1 MIKFPYGISDF
12 REINTQGFYYRDR
25 THAIPVLEHT
35 KSSLFIRPRRF
46 GKSLVLS
53 MLENYYDIGRRDAF
67 ESIFGKLIIGADPTV
82 LRNAYFILRW
92 DFSCIDPT
100 GSSNAIKRS
109 LYDHINIC
117 IEDFVRRYR
126 SAGFDLPEDIVDRTN
141 ALFSIQSLVSSTKI
155 CGHPIFLLIDEY
167 DNFANTI
174 MMLPVADSRSRYEAL
189 VRDEGLLRTL
199 FKVVKASTSGTGF
212 DRVFITGVSPVV
224 MSDITSGYNIA
235 EDIFFEPEFA
245 DLCGFREEEVAET
258 LREIAELCGMD
269 TKKADEALDMMRS
282 YYNGYNFI
290 PRSTGFLYNPTLCL
304 YFFKQFQKRC
314 AYPEEILDA
323 NLASDDSKLAYIAG
337 LPGGTD
343 MILDLNE
350 KGSQVAV
357 SRLQKRFGLQDML
370 SDDSKDRIFIA
381 SFLHYFGVLTLS
393 GETEQGDLRL
403 KVPNLAMQGMFV
415 ERVRRMMLPNPV
427 VRDRGIDAAKRVY
440 QFGEIEP
447 VCRFVEEV
455 YFAVFS
461 NRDYALVNELTIKT
475 CFLTLLYNDMLY
487 IMDSEPAIER
497 RYADLTM
504 IIRPDKRHYKI
515 FDVLIEFK
523 LLSLKTLNLTGE
535 RLRTMSQQDI
545 HDLPLV
551 KQTLNDAKEQVLNY
565 GSRLAGK
572 YPGLRLKSFVVV
584 ALGFERV
591 CFLDMGDTQNQ

>member
-12 REINTQGFYYRDR
+12 REINTCGYYYRDR
-25 THAIPVLEHT
+25 THAIPVLERT

-53 MLENYYDIGRRDAF
+53 MLENYYDIARRDAF
-67 ESIFGKLIIGADPTV
+67 ESIFGKLAIGADPTA
-82 LRNAYFILRW
+82 LRNSYFILRW

-100 GSSNAIKRS
+100 GSPDDIKRS
-109 LYDHINIC
+109 LYGHVNVC

-126 SAGFDLPEDIVDRTN
+126 FAGFDLPEDIIDRAN
-141 ALFSIQSLVSSTKI
+141 ALVSIQSLVSSTKTY
-155 CGHPIFLLIDEY
+155 GHPIFLLIDEY

-174 MMLPVADSRSRYEAL
+174 MMMPVADSRGRYEAM
-189 VRDEGLLRTL
+189 VHDEGLLRTL
-199 FKVVKASTSGTGF
+199 FKVVKASTSGAGF

-235 EDIFFEPEFA
+235 EDIFLEPEFA

-258 LREIAELCGMD
+258 LHEIAKLCGMENN
-269 TKKADEALDMMRS
+269 KADEALSVMRS
-282 YYNGYNFI
+282 YYDGYNFI
-290 PRSTGFLYNPTLCL
+290 PRSTDFLYNPTLCL

-314 AYPEEILDA
+314 AYPEEMLDA
-323 NLASDDSKLAYIAG
+323 NLASDDSKLEYIAG

-350 KGSQVAV
+350 KGAQVTV

-370 SDDSKDRIFIA
+370 SDYSKDRIFIA
-381 SFLHYFGVLTLS
+381 SFLYYFGVLTLS
-393 GETEQGDLRL
+393 GETEQGELCL
-403 KVPNLAMQGMFV
+403 KVPNMVMQGMFV

-427 VRDRGIDAAKRVY
+427 IRDRGVDAAKRVY

-447 VCRFVEEV
+447 VCRFVEDV
-455 YFAVFS
+455 YFPVFS
-461 NRDYALVNELTIKT
+461 NRDYAQVNELTIKT
-475 CFLTLLYNDMLY
+475 CFLTLLYNDILY

-523 LLSLKTLNLTGE
+523 LLSLKVLNMTGE
-535 RLRTMSQQDI
+535 QLRAMSQQDI

-551 KQTLNDAKEQVLNY
+551 KQTLNDAKKQVLDY
-565 GSRLAGK
+565 GNRLARK
-572 YPGLRLKSFVVV
+572 YPGLHLKSFVVT

-591 CFLDMGDTQNQ
+591 CFLRIGL